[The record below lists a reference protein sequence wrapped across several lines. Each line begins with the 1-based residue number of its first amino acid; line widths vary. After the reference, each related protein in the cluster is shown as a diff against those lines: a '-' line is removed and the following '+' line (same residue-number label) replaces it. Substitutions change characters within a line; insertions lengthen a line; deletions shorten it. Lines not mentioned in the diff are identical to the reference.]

1 MAAVFHV
8 RAKSG
13 GEILMDD
20 SLLLRVDHVSKKF
33 CRRMR
38 QSMYYGMCDVA
49 RGMMGCSSQSGSLR
63 SHEFWAL
70 QDVTFSLKRGE
81 RLGLLGRNG
90 SGKSTLLRL
99 LAGIYQPDAGRIE
112 IRGNVCAL
120 IALGAGFHPLLTG
133 RENIYLNGALLGM
146 AMQDIRKRFDQIVDF
161 AGIGECLDAPVKTYS
176 SGMHVRLGFAI
187 AIHSDPALLLIDE
200 VLAVGD
206 SAFQDKCIEKVLAL
220 NRQGT
225 AIVFVSHSV
234 LALERLC
241 LSGLLLKEGRPLF
254 RGDIRECIRRYYT
267 DVAQENVTNGVV
279 PTTLGSG
286 KVMISEVKV
295 YQDQATPDDRNIEF
309 GKDFY
314 IEFAY
319 RFVQTPLP
327 NSQIRVAIKTF
338 SGRDVQK
345 LVFQEE
351 PFDDGRVYQNLKLVS
366 LKQSGT
372 IRIKVLNPRL
382 FPQTFIVDVAIAQA
396 DRSGHLGG
404 LTNAAIFNVVHPA
417 GSKDYFEYGNASV
430 TAFDYDV
437 ADVADAVIRLAHSS
451 PP

>member
-1 MAAVFHV
+1 MDEPLVL
-8 RAKSG
+8 RADR
-13 GEILMDD
+13 I
-20 SLLLRVDHVSKKF
+20 SKKF

-38 QSMYYGMCDVA
+38 QSMYYGMCDIL
-49 RGMMGCSSQSGSLR
+49 RGMMGWSSHSDSLR
-63 SHEFWAL
+63 AHEFWAL
-70 QDVTFSLKRGE
+70 EDVSLSLRRGE

-146 AMQDIRKRFDQIVDF
+146 AMRDIHRRFEQIVEF

-187 AIHSDPALLLIDE
+187 AIHSNPALLLIDE

-225 AIVFVSHSV
+225 AIIFVSHSIQTM
-234 LALERLC
+234 ERLC
-241 LSGLLLKEGRPLF
+241 VSGLLLKQGKPLF
-254 RGDIRECIRRYYT
+254 LGDTRECIRRYF
-267 DVAQENVTNGVV
+267 DDLGHENVTNGVV
-279 PTTLGSG
+279 PTTVGLG

-295 YQDQATPDDRNIEF
+295 YQEAGAPDHGSIEF

-314 IEFAY
+314 IQFAY
-319 RFVQTPLP
+319 RFLQAPSHNNQV
-327 NSQIRVAIKTF
+327 RVTIKTF

-345 LVFQEE
+345 LVLQEG
-351 PFDDGRVYQNLKLVS
+351 PFHNGQVYQNIKLVS
-366 LKQSGT
+366 LEQSGT
-372 IRIKVLNPRL
+372 VRIKVLNPRL
-382 FPQTFIVDVAIAQA
+382 FPQTFIVDVAIAPM
-396 DRSGHLGG
+396 DRNVHLGG
-404 LTNAAIFNVVHPA
+404 LANAAMFNVVHPA
-417 GSKDYFEYGNASV
+417 STEDYFEYGNATV

-437 ADVADAVIRLAHSS
+437 AHISDAAIRLAHS
-451 PP
+451 

>member
-1 MAAVFHV
+1 
-8 RAKSG
+8 
-13 GEILMDD
+13 MDD
-20 SLLLRVDHVSKKF
+20 SLILRADRISKKF

-38 QSMYYGMCDVA
+38 QSMYYGICDVA
-49 RGMMGCSSQSGSLR
+49 RGMMGWSSHSGSLR

-70 QDVTFSLKRGE
+70 EDVSFSLRRGE

-146 AMQDIRKRFDQIVDF
+146 AMQDIQRRFDHIVEF
-161 AGIGECLDAPVKTYS
+161 AGIGDCLDAPVKTYS
-176 SGMHVRLGFAI
+176 SGMYVRLGFAI

-220 NRQGT
+220 NRHGT

-234 LALERLC
+234 QTMERLC
-241 LSGLLLKEGRPLF
+241 RKGLLLKQGKPLF
-254 RGDIRECIRRYYT
+254 LGDIRECIRRYF
-267 DVAQENVTNGVV
+267 DDLGHENVEQGVV
-279 PTTLGSG
+279 PTAVGLG

-295 YQDQATPDDRNIEF
+295 YQDKAALADSCIEF
-309 GKDFY
+309 GRDFT
-314 IEFAY
+314 IQFSY
-319 RFVQTPLP
+319 RFHETPSS
-327 NSQIRVAIKTF
+327 NNQVRVTIRTF

-345 LVFQEE
+345 FVLQDG
-351 PFDDGRVYQNLKLVS
+351 PFHNRHLYQNLKFVS
-366 LKQSGT
+366 LEQAGT
-372 IRIKVLNPRL
+372 VKIKVLNPRL
-382 FPQTFIVDVAIAQA
+382 FPQTFIVDVAIAPL
-396 DRSGHLGG
+396 DKNIHLGG
-404 LTNAAIFNVVHPA
+404 LANAAIFNVVHPI
-417 GSKDYFEYGNASV
+417 STEHYLEYGNSTV
-430 TAFDYDV
+430 TEFDYDV
-437 ADVADAVIRLAHSS
+437 AHISDAAIKLARS
-451 PP
+451 